1 MMPGCRPPSGA
12 LPRVGAGHRTSV
24 ARAAKLIGT
33 LIVSLGC
40 SLAAGP
46 ASAGATRHA
55 GARAADIGLAAVVSR
70 RPATITASPGEE
82 FFSPSKNI
90 SCELDWHYA
99 GLPAAAYCQTFT
111 PLQSVKISPAGKMTK
126 CSGVGCV
133 GNPAVNTQ
141 VLPYLTSIAAGPF
154 LCTSRVDGVAC
165 SAAGRAFLISRS
177 GITSYNVLPHTTMAI
192 YPDPA
197 NHPTL
202 SVAKGYGWLVALDRS
217 GQDAELLVAC
227 GYGSTGKLPADRLWT
242 VDLAAIKSFEVETKP
257 ADMVAGSVVNVSRA
271 NWVGTVRVHGWD
283 GYLYLGRQNSL
294 VTDGPGSSVC
304 PA

>member
-1 MMPGCRPPSGA
+1 M
-12 LPRVGAGHRTSV
+12 
-24 ARAAKLIGT
+24 ARAAKVTVT

-40 SLAAGP
+40 LLAGGA
-46 ASAGATRHA
+46 ASAGAAGRA
-55 GARAADIGLAAVVSR
+55 GAKSSDVGPAAVVTR
-70 RPATITASPGEE
+70 RPATIAASPGQE

-99 GLPAAAYCQTFT
+99 GLPAAAGCQTFT
-111 PLQSVKISPAGKMTK
+111 PLQSVRISPVGKIMR

-133 GNPAVNTQ
+133 GNPALNTA
-141 VLPYLTSIAAGPF
+141 VLPYLTSIAIGPF

-177 GITSYNVLPHTTMAI
+177 GIVSYNVLPHTTMAL
-192 YPDPA
+192 YTNPA
-197 NHPTL
+197 SHPPL
-202 SVAKGYGWLVALDRS
+202 SEAKGYGWLVALDRS

-227 GYGSTGKLPADRLWT
+227 GYGPTGKLPADRLWT
-242 VDLAAIKSFEVETKP
+242 VELSAVKSFEVETKP
-257 ADMVAGSVVNVSRA
+257 ADTVAGSVVNVSRTS
-271 NWVGTVRVHGWD
+271 WVGTVHVNGWD
-283 GYLYLGRQNSL
+283 GYLYLGGKTSL

>member
-1 MMPGCRPPSGA
+1 MR
-12 LPRVGAGHRTSV
+12 V
-24 ARAAKLIGT
+24 ARAAKLIAT
-33 LIVSLGC
+33 LVLSLGC
-40 SLAAGP
+40 SLSGGA
-46 ASAGATRHA
+46 ASAGATGHA
-55 GARAADIGLAAVVSR
+55 GARTAAVDLAAVVTR

-111 PLQSVKISPAGKMTK
+111 PLQSVKISPAGKLTK

-177 GITSYNVLPHTTMAI
+177 GIASYDVLPRTTMAV
-192 YPDPA
+192 YADPA
-197 NHPTL
+197 SHPTL

-242 VDLAAIKSFEVETKP
+242 VDLSGIKSFEVETNP
-257 ADMVAGSVVNVSRA
+257 ADTVAGSVVNVSRA
-271 NWVGTVRVHGWD
+271 NWVGTVRVNGWD
-283 GYLYLGRQNSL
+283 GSLYLGRKNSL
-294 VTDGPGSSVC
+294 VTDGPGSSSC
-304 PA
+304 QA